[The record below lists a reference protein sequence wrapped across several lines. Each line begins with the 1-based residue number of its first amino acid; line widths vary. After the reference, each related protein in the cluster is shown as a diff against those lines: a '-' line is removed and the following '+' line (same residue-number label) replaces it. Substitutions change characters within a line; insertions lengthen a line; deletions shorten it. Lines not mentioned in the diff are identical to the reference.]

1 MKKNPKKFK
10 ELKFL
15 FCPKYFSEGQ
25 FYFFKIN
32 LRVSFI
38 HRAPKNIMF
47 LVHIWIIGQS
57 RVLYFSQY
65 YQKEWNAQQICL
77 PSEVRLRNT
86 CHQAGHIENTS
97 STKHTRARRTSW
109 IQAEGRKH
117 FRPKRQKRQKNIRI
131 QKKIKGF
138 KKMLFSLSAHT
149 INNMEKKSTKPFYS
163 SNVHAVIC
171 HW

>member
-25 FYFFKIN
+25 FYFFEIN

-109 IQAEGRKH
+109 IQAEGRKR
-117 FRPKRQKRQKNIRI
+117 FWPKRQKRQKKNTNPR
-131 QKKIKGF
+131 KIKGF
-138 KKMLFSLSAHT
+138 SKMLFSLTAHP
-149 INNMEKKSTKPFYS
+149 INNMEKISKAIFFF
-163 SNVHAVIC
+163 
-171 HW
+171 